1 MVTQASVSLIN
12 NQDNIKQTL
21 KDLGSKQSVR
31 QLGFAIT
38 SAGIGSKINK
48 SLGLSN
54 TDITQA
60 GFNDRLIK
68 GIADGTSRGLLESAV
83 YGVDLEEA
91 IIKNLR
97 GEIAGLVASEAFA
110 NYVKPLDKEAFI
122 DNLAHKMAAGMTGCL
137 SAKIAGNHCEAGAI
151 GAFVGEVWGDFR
163 VDDPNALTDKQKEA
177 VINQAKLLASIAA
190 AAVGEDASAAAN
202 VAEMS
207 VKWNTNNEIL
217 LEMERDMAWE
227 LANGDRDLYFKLLS
241 TGYKLEIVANSL
253 VDLHNQYNNITI
265 MNLSMGVSG
274 ATIIINN
281 KNGKVF
287 RSAHPNIN
295 ISNKA
300 SVISRPKA
308 NIGFGSVLGKNSAS
322 DIDKA
327 IEGASFGL
335 QGCDT
340 ICVGKARARDG
351 DIIYTYG
358 LGIPELSSQSKN
370 VNIEAEASTMK
381 FTGIILTQEERKKL
395 INIQ

>member
-1 MVTQASVSLIN
+1 
-12 NQDNIKQTL
+12 
-21 KDLGSKQSVR
+21 
-31 QLGFAIT
+31 
-38 SAGIGSKINK
+38 
-48 SLGLSN
+48 
-54 TDITQA
+54 
-60 GFNDRLIK
+60 
-68 GIADGTSRGLLESAV
+68 
-83 YGVDLEEA
+83 
-91 IIKNLR
+91 
-97 GEIAGLVASEAFA
+97 
-110 NYVKPLDKEAFI
+110 
-122 DNLAHKMAAGMTGCL
+122 MAAGMTGCL
-137 SAKIAGNHCEAGAI
+137 SAKIAGDHCEAGAI

-163 VDDPNALTDKQKEA
+163 VDDPNTLTDKQKEA
-177 VINQAKLLASIAA
+177 VINQDKLLASIAA

-217 LEMERDMAWE
+217 LEVERDMAWE

-308 NIGFGSVLGKNSAS
+308 NIGFGLSLVKIQPVILIKLLKVLHLVCR
-322 DIDKA
+322 DA
-327 IEGASFGL
+327 ILFMLVRQEQETVIL
-335 QGCDT
+335 
-340 ICVGKARARDG
+340 
-351 DIIYTYG
+351 
-358 LGIPELSSQSKN
+358 
-370 VNIEAEASTMK
+370 
-381 FTGIILTQEERKKL
+381 FTLMD
-395 INIQ
+395 